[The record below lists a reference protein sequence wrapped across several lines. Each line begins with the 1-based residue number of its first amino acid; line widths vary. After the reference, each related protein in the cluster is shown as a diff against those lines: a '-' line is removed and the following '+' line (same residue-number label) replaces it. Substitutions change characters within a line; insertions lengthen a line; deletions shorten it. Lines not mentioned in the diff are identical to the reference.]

1 MPFKLLQ
8 SLKSINKINDRPPLC
23 SCCSVVRLQQP
34 YKENGQYSVKASCAR
49 GHCLLYS
56 VLTCWY
62 KFQGFNPGCGS
73 SVVAGEAQR
82 SFQIRV
88 RVKYNVRSF
97 CCYSNTM
104 ALLLTYTYTHIHPF
118 IFIYKCIRIRS
129 KRTFGKQ
136 KTVFYTSALFSRH
149 ILSFIGYHLSSIK
162 CILFNPSPT
171 TYKKNKMFNFQTRSC

>member
-1 MPFKLLQ
+1 MPFRKVTVGRLSHSHRRCRPNVSRLCMIFEWVCTTRFYFFYIYIFFLYIFFHPYRRNNVRFFMPFKLLQ

-23 SCCSVVRLQQP
+23 SCCSIVRLQQP
-34 YKENGQYSVKASCAR
+34 YKENGQYSVKASCAS

-82 SFQIRV
+82 GFQIRV

-104 ALLLTYTYTHIHPF
+104 ALLLTYTHTHPPF
-118 IFIYKCIRIRS
+118 YIYI
-129 KRTFGKQ
+129 
-136 KTVFYTSALFSRH
+136 
-149 ILSFIGYHLSSIK
+149 
-162 CILFNPSPT
+162 
-171 TYKKNKMFNFQTRSC
+171 